1 MKFDEIKTEIDEL
14 SKDFIAFK
22 NTVGELNAW
31 DSWTEIKENMSL
43 LRKLSQ
49 QAGIVAYLISE
60 RVEDVL
66 NEEDVRKA
74 FAKWL
79 DEKIEMPWTLEL
91 FDDKIFEFL
100 INFGITTVTH
110 YMLKN
115 GNFFRS
121 SDKYATADMIA
132 QQMGAV

>member
-1 MKFDEIKTEIDEL
+1 
-14 SKDFIAFK
+14 
-22 NTVGELNAW
+22 VGELNAW
-31 DSWTEIKENMSL
+31 DSWTEIKQNMNL

-110 YMLKN
+110 YMIKN
-115 GNFFRS
+115 RNFFRS